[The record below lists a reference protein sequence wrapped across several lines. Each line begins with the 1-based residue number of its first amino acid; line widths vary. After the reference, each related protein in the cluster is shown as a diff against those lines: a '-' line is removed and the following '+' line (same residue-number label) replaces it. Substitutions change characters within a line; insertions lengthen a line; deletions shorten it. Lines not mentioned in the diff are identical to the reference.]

1 MLMSLEAKGRCQILW
16 KLSDRWLLVT
26 MIQHWILGTQTSPL
40 QEQGVLLTTESSL
53 DSLMLF
59 LLLHVKIIIIMDEY
73 PLSEMLEMRNVQISH
88 AFQILDFLYLFLSSK
103 CFTDE
108 CLHVN
113 M

>member
-1 MLMSLEAKGRCQILW
+1 
-16 KLSDRWLLVT
+16 
-26 MIQHWILGTQTSPL
+26 
-40 QEQGVLLTTESSL
+40 
-53 DSLMLF
+53 
-59 LLLHVKIIIIMDEY
+59 MDEY

-88 AFQILDFLYLFLSSK
+88 AFQILDFLYLFPSFK